1 MSLWRKFKRLF
12 TRKQCSTHNHTIT
25 ISDADVGG
33 DIAPPCPLT
42 HADDTTAIVEST
54 RLILQETQK
63 QAKDTYPT
71 LKYKMMIID
80 NIDSPF
86 IDDPT
91 YHLRVMRTTTN

>member
-12 TRKQCSTHNHTIT
+12 TRKQRSTHNHTIT
-25 ISDADVGG
+25 ISDAD
-33 DIAPPCPLT
+33 ANAN
-42 HADDTTAIVEST
+42 ADIVEST